1 MTKPIRAYKAFN
13 ADLICNDFQYQ
24 VGQTYQ
30 LDEPLRIYHSGFH
43 ACTTLSDVF
52 YFYNVLTL
60 PRLCEVELLGNI
72 QRPNVSDVSILATN
86 KIKIVRELK
95 QKDVKRL
102 VMDSIRDGKPN
113 RKLLIYLMVRY
124 PRTKIDPQILL
135 NLPETEQS
143 WIATWT
149 KPHYQQI
156 LVQSPY
162 PYVRETLARSQNK
175 RIQDML
181 LQNKDEDFVVLNTLA
196 EYGHDSHR
204 RILAKHENP
213 YIRLAVIKYG
223 NTKVI
228 DLMLNTEEDYNV
240 LFAIVQLGLER
251 QKAIAKQR
259 LKDLF
264 DIDLDKEKE

>member
-1 MTKPIRAYKAFN
+1 MKVYKAFN
-13 ADLICNDFQYQ
+13 NDLTCNDFQYQ
-24 VGQTYQ
+24 VGQTYT
-30 LDEPLRIYHSGFH
+30 LDEPLRLYYSGFH
-43 ACTTLSDVF
+43 ACTVLSDVF
-52 YFYNVLTL
+52 YYYNVLTL

-72 QRPNVSDVSILATN
+72 QKSTMDMNSIRATD

-102 VMDSIRDGKPN
+102 VMDSIREGKPN

-181 LQNKDEDFVVLNTLA
+181 LQKDDEDFVVLNTLA

-204 RILAKHENP
+204 RILAKNENP
-213 YIRLAVIKYG
+213 YVRLAVIKYG

-264 DIDLDKEKE
+264 GIDLDKEKE

>member
-13 ADLICNDFQYQ
+13 NDLTCNDFQYQ
-24 VGQTYQ
+24 VGQTYT
-30 LDEPLRIYHSGFH
+30 LDEPLRIYQSGFH

-102 VMDSIRDGKPN
+102 VMDSIREGKPN

-135 NLPETEQS
+135 NLPEVEQS

-149 KPHYQQI
+149 KPHYQKI
-156 LVQSPY
+156 LIHSKY
-162 PYVRETLARSQNK
+162 PYVRETLARSKDK
-175 RIQDML
+175 RIQDL
-181 LQNKDEDFVVLNTLA
+181 LLPDENFIVLNTLA
-196 EYGHDSHR
+196 QYGQDSHR

-228 DLMLNTEEDYNV
+228 DLMLDTEEDYNV

-264 DIDLDKEKE
+264 GIDLDKEKE

>member
-1 MTKPIRAYKAFN
+1 MKAYKAFN
-13 ADLICNDFQYQ
+13 NDLTCNDFQYQ

-72 QRPNVSDVSILATN
+72 QRPNVSDVSILATD

-102 VMDSIRDGKPN
+102 VMDSIREGKPN

-135 NLPETEQS
+135 NLPEVEQS

-156 LVQSPY
+156 LVHSSY
-162 PYVRETLARSQNK
+162 SYVRETLARSQNK
-175 RIQDML
+175 QIQDML
-181 LQNKDEDFVVLNTLA
+181 LQNEDETFVVLNTLA
-196 EYGHDSHR
+196 KYGNDSHR

-213 YIRLAVIKYG
+213 YVRLAVIKYG
-223 NTKVI
+223 KAKVI
-228 DLMLNTEEDYNV
+228 DLMVDTEEDSNV
-240 LFAIVQLGLER
+240 LFAIVQLGTDK

-259 LKDLF
+259 LKNLF
-264 DIDLDKEKE
+264 GIDLDKERS

>member
-1 MTKPIRAYKAFN
+1 MKAYKAFN
-13 ADLICNDFQYQ
+13 HDLTCNDFQYQ

-30 LDEPLRIYHSGFH
+30 LDEPLRLYYSGFH
-43 ACTTLSDVF
+43 ASTVLSDVF
-52 YFYNVLTL
+52 YYYNVLTL

-72 QRPNVSDVSILATN
+72 QKSTMDMNSIRATD

-135 NLPETEQS
+135 NLPEVEQS

-156 LVQSPY
+156 LVHSPY

-181 LQNKDEDFVVLNTLA
+181 LQKDAEDFVVLNTLA

-228 DLMLNTEEDYNV
+228 DLILDTEEDYNV

-264 DIDLDKEKE
+264 GIDLDKEKE

>member
-1 MTKPIRAYKAFN
+1 MMKAYKAFN
-13 ADLICNDFQYQ
+13 QDLTCNDFQYQ

-30 LDEPLRIYHSGFH
+30 LDEPLRLYYSGFH
-43 ACTTLSDVF
+43 ASTVLSDVF
-52 YFYNVLTL
+52 YYYNVLTL

-72 QRPNVSDVSILATN
+72 QKSTMDMNSIRATD

-102 VMDSIRDGKPN
+102 VMDSIREGKPN

-135 NLPETEQS
+135 NLPEVEQS

-162 PYVRETLARSQNK
+162 SYVRETLARSQNK

-181 LQNKDEDFVVLNTLA
+181 LQKNDEDFVVLNTLA
-196 EYGHDSHR
+196 KYGHDSHR

-228 DLMLNTEEDYNV
+228 DLMLDTEEDYNV

-264 DIDLDKEKE
+264 GINLDKEKE

>member
-1 MTKPIRAYKAFN
+1 MKAYKAFN
-13 ADLICNDFQYQ
+13 NDLTCNDFQYQ
-24 VGQTYQ
+24 VGQTYT
-30 LDEPLRIYHSGFH
+30 LDEPLRLYYSGFH
-43 ACTTLSDVF
+43 ASTVLSDVF
-52 YFYNVLTL
+52 YYYNVLTL

-72 QRPNVSDVSILATN
+72 QKSTMDMNSIRATD

-95 QKDVKRL
+95 QKDIKKI
-102 VMDSIRDGKPN
+102 VMDSIRAGKPN

-149 KPHYQQI
+149 KPHYQKI

-175 RIQDML
+175 QIQDML
-181 LQNKDEDFVVLNTLA
+181 LQNKDETFVVLNTLA
-196 EYGHDSHR
+196 QYGHDSHR
-204 RILAKHENP
+204 RILVKHENP
-213 YIRLAVIKYG
+213 YVRLAVIKYG

-228 DLMLNTEEDYNV
+228 DLMVDTEEDSNV
-240 LFAIVQLGLER
+240 LFAIVQLGTEK
-251 QKAIAKQR
+251 QKKIAKQR
-259 LKDLF
+259 LKNLF
-264 DIDLDKEKE
+264 GIDLDKERS

>member
-1 MTKPIRAYKAFN
+1 MKAYKAFN
-13 ADLICNDFQYQ
+13 NDLTCNDFQYQ
-24 VGQTYQ
+24 VGQTYT
-30 LDEPLRIYHSGFH
+30 LDEPLLIYHSGFH

-60 PRLCEVELLGNI
+60 PRLCEVELLGNV
-72 QRPNVSDVSILATN
+72 QRPNVSDVSILATD

-102 VMDSIRDGKPN
+102 VMDSIREGKPN

-135 NLPETEQS
+135 NLPEVEQS

-156 LVQSPY
+156 LVHSPY
-162 PYVRETLARSQNK
+162 SYVRETLARSQNK

-181 LQNKDEDFVVLNTLA
+181 LQNKDETFVVLNTIA
-196 EYGHDSHR
+196 KYGHDSHS

-213 YIRLAVIKYG
+213 YVRLAVIKYG

-228 DLMLNTEEDYNV
+228 DLMVDTEEDSNV
-240 LFAIVQLGLER
+240 LFAIVQLGTEK
-251 QKAIAKQR
+251 QKKIAKQR
-259 LKDLF
+259 LKNLF
-264 DIDLDKEKE
+264 GIDLDKEKE